1 MIAAPK
7 KIGSMKQMMK
17 YFGLT
22 AMAVM
27 GLLAC
32 TRAQVE
38 QPVQKTITL
47 TTTINLGGEEDDDS
61 KALSALG
68 VKTFANGDK
77 IAVLYECTTA
87 NRVHIVESDD
97 VSSISVDGKT
107 ARFSVTFPGGENQP
121 KPDGKIRIVYPPIM
135 AKDITYGS
143 NISLDDDDS
152 TLSLRTLNE
161 DLPQGGTL
169 SFVSSRDLCTFDGY
183 FVSVNNQPTFPS
195 SITLTNR
202 LAMCEF
208 KVFRGEDNITSS
220 ITKMTLVNGSNT
232 YTIERTAST
241 DPIYVAMLPVENGIF
256 DIIVNESYYKQV
268 SGKTLAAGKMYPIN
282 LRLPGAAVNLATLS
296 NYYTAQSGDVLTGT
310 PGKDIRIII
319 ADGATVTLQN
329 VSINADNTVYP
340 GIRCNGDATL
350 LLVGSNTVNGRHE
363 DYPGIYPGPTGKTL
377 VIRGNGSLS
386 ASSAAAPGIGSSN
399 YSDDTFKDCGNIL
412 IEGGTIV
419 AHGGDVAPGIGS
431 GKGLNN
437 GVSSISSSCGDITI
451 KMSVEEVTAYK
462 GTNASPAYYSIGPGP
477 NGSTCGTVTT
487 GNSYKGYFTDSP
499 IVIH

>member
-1 MIAAPK
+1 MNDK
-7 KIGSMKQMMK
+7 NQLTGSMKQMMK

-47 TTTINLGGEEDDDS
+47 TTTINLGGEEDEDS

-87 NRVHIVESDD
+87 NRVHAVESDD

-107 ARFSVTFPGGENQP
+107 ARFSVTFPGDENQP
-121 KPDGKIRIVYPPIM
+121 KPDGKIRIVYPPEM
-135 AKDITYGS
+135 AKNITYGS
-143 NISLDDDDS
+143 NISLDNDDS

-241 DPIYVAMLPVENGIF
+241 NPIYIAMLPVENGSF
-256 DIIVNESYYKQV
+256 DIIVNESYYKRV

-296 NYYTAQSGDVLTGT
+296 NDYTAQSGDVLTGT

-329 VSINADNTVYP
+329 VSINADDTVYP

-350 LLVGSNTVNGRHE
+350 LLVDSNTVNGRKE
-363 DYPGIYPGPTGKTL
+363 NYPGIYPGPTGKTL

-399 YSDDTFKDCGNIL
+399 SSDYIFKDCGNIL

-419 AHGGDVAPGIGS
+419 ARGGDVAPGIGS
-431 GKGLNN
+431 GAGS
-437 GVSSISSSCGDITI
+437 VSYKSSCGDITI
-451 KMSVEEVTAYK
+451 KMSVEQVTAYK
-462 GTNASPAYYSIGPGP
+462 GANALTGYYSIGPGP

-487 GNSYKGYFTDSP
+487 GKGDKGYFTIDP
-499 IVIH
+499 AVIH

>member
-1 MIAAPK
+1 MNDK
-7 KIGSMKQMMK
+7 NQLTGSMKQMMK

-47 TTTINLGGEEDDDS
+47 TTTINLGGEEDEDS

-87 NRVHIVESDD
+87 NRVHAVESDD

-121 KPDGKIRIVYPPIM
+121 KPDGKIRIVYPPEM
-135 AKDITYGS
+135 AKNITNGS
-143 NISLDDDDS
+143 NIPLDNDDS

-241 DPIYVAMLPVENGIF
+241 NPIYIAMLPVENGSF
-256 DIIVNESYYKQV
+256 DIIVNESYYKRV

-296 NYYTAQSGDVLTGT
+296 NDYTAQSGDVLTGT

-329 VSINADNTVYP
+329 VSINADDTVYP

-350 LLVGSNTVNGRHE
+350 LLVDSNTVNGRKE
-363 DYPGIYPGPTGKTL
+363 NYPGIYPGPTGKTL

-399 YSDDTFKDCGNIL
+399 FFKDCGNIL

-419 AHGGDVAPGIGS
+419 ARGGDVAPGIGS
-431 GKGLNN
+431 GAGS
-437 GVSSISSSCGDITI
+437 VSYKSSCGDITI

-462 GTNASPAYYSIGPGP
+462 GVNALSEYYSIGPGP

-487 GNSYKGYFTDSP
+487 GKGDKGYFTIDP
-499 IVIH
+499 AVIH

>member
-1 MIAAPK
+1 MNAKTK

-47 TTTINLGGEEDDDS
+47 TTTINLGEDEDS

-87 NRVHIVESDD
+87 NRVHIVQSDD
-97 VSSISVDGKT
+97 VSSISADGKT

-121 KPDGKIRIVYPPIM
+121 KPNGKIRIVYPPEM
-135 AKDITYGS
+135 AKNITYES
-143 NISLDDDDS
+143 NISLDDDNS
-152 TLSLRTLNE
+152 TLSLGTLNE

-169 SFVSSRDLCTFDGY
+169 SFVSSKDLCTFDGY
-183 FVSVNNQPTFPS
+183 FVSVNDQPTFPS
-195 SITLTNR
+195 SITLRNR

-208 KVFRGEDNITSS
+208 KVFRGEENITSS

-241 DPIYVAMLPVENGIF
+241 NPIYIAMLPVENGSF
-256 DIIVNESYYKQV
+256 DIIVNESYYKRV

-282 LRLPGAAVNLATLS
+282 LRLPGAAVDLATLS
-296 NYYTAQSGDVLTGT
+296 NHYTALSGDVLTGT

-329 VSINADNTVYP
+329 VSINADGTVFP
-340 GIRCNGDATL
+340 GIKCDGDATL

-399 YSDDTFKDCGNIL
+399 YNASFKDCGNIL

-419 AHGGDVAPGIGS
+419 AHGGNVAPGIGS
-431 GKGLNN
+431 GAGSDSYK
-437 GVSSISSSCGDITI
+437 SSCGDITI
-451 KMSVEEVTAYK
+451 KMSVEKVTAYK
-462 GTNASPAYYSIGPGP
+462 GANALTGYYSIGPGP

-487 GNSYKGYFTDSP
+487 GNGYKGYFTDSP
-499 IVIH
+499 IEIY

>member
-1 MIAAPK
+1 MIAKPS

-47 TTTINLGGEEDDDS
+47 TTTINLGEDEDS

-87 NRVHIVESDD
+87 NRVHAVESDY
-97 VSSISVDGKT
+97 VSSISADGKT

-121 KPDGKIRIVYPPIM
+121 KPDGKIRIVYPPEM
-135 AKDITYGS
+135 AKNITNGS
-143 NISLDDDDS
+143 NIPLDNDDS

-169 SFVSSRDLCTFDGY
+169 SFVSSKDLCTFDGY
-183 FVSVNNQPTFPS
+183 FVSVNDQPTFPS

-241 DPIYVAMLPVENGIF
+241 NPIYIAMLPVENGSF
-256 DIIVNESYYKQV
+256 DIIVNESYYKRV

-296 NYYTAQSGDVLTGT
+296 NDYTAQSGDVLTGT

-329 VSINADNTVYP
+329 VSINADDTVYP

-350 LLVGSNTVNGRHE
+350 LLVDSNTENGRKE
-363 DYPGIYPGPTGKTL
+363 NYPGIYPGPTGKTL

-399 YSDDTFKDCGNIL
+399 SSDYIFKDCGNIL

-419 AHGGDVAPGIGS
+419 ARGGDVAPGIGS
-431 GKGLNN
+431 GAGS
-437 GVSSISSSCGDITI
+437 VSYKSSCGDITI
-451 KMSVEEVTAYK
+451 KMSVEQVTAYK
-462 GTNASPAYYSIGPGP
+462 GANALTGYYSIGPGP

-487 GNSYKGYFTDSP
+487 GKDDKGYFTDNP
-499 IVIH
+499 AIIY

>member
-1 MIAAPK
+1 MIAKPS

-17 YFGLT
+17 YFGLA

-47 TTTINLGGEEDDDS
+47 TTTINLGEDEDS

-87 NRVHIVESDD
+87 NRVHAVESDY
-97 VSSISVDGKT
+97 VSSISADGKT

-121 KPDGKIRIVYPPIM
+121 KPDGKIRIVYPPEM
-135 AKDITYGS
+135 AKNITNGS
-143 NISLDDDDS
+143 NIPLDNDDS

-169 SFVSSRDLCTFDGY
+169 SFVSSKDLCTFDGY
-183 FVSVNNQPTFPS
+183 FVSVNDQPTFPS

-241 DPIYVAMLPVENGIF
+241 NPIYIAMLPVENGSF
-256 DIIVNESYYKQV
+256 DIIVNESYYKRV

-296 NYYTAQSGDVLTGT
+296 NDYTAQSGDVLTGT
-310 PGKDIRIII
+310 PGKDLRIII

-329 VSINADNTVYP
+329 VSINADDTVYP

-350 LLVGSNTVNGRHE
+350 LLVDSNTVNGRKE
-363 DYPGIYPGPTGKTL
+363 NYPGIYPGPTGKTL

-399 YSDDTFKDCGNIL
+399 SSDYIFKDCGNIL

-419 AHGGDVAPGIGS
+419 ARGGAVAPGIGS
-431 GKGLNN
+431 GAGS
-437 GVSSISSSCGDITI
+437 VSYKSSCGDITI
-451 KMSVEEVTAYK
+451 KMSVEQVTAYK
-462 GTNASPAYYSIGPGP
+462 GANALTGYYSIGPGP

-487 GNSYKGYFTDSP
+487 GKDDKGYFTDNP
-499 IVIH
+499 AIIY

>member
-1 MIAAPK
+1 MNDK
-7 KIGSMKQMMK
+7 NQLTGSMKQMMK

-32 TRAQVE
+32 TRAQVD

-47 TTTINLGGEEDDDS
+47 TTTINLGGEEDEDS
-61 KALSALG
+61 KALTALG

-77 IAVLYECTTA
+77 IAVLYECTTE
-87 NRVHIVESDD
+87 NRVYAVQSDD
-97 VSSISVDGKT
+97 VSSISADGKT

-121 KPDGKIRIVYPPIM
+121 KPDGKIRIVYPPEM
-135 AKDITYGS
+135 AKNITYGS
-143 NISLDDDDS
+143 NISLDDDAS

-169 SFVSSRDLCTFDGY
+169 SFVSSKDLCTFDGY
-183 FVSVNNQPTFPS
+183 FVSVNDQPTFPS

-208 KVFRGEDNITSS
+208 KVFRGEEITSS

-241 DPIYVAMLPVENGIF
+241 NPIYVAMLPVENGNF

-282 LRLPGAAVNLATLS
+282 LRLPGAAVDLATLS
-296 NYYTAQSGDVLTGT
+296 DHYTAQSGDVLTGT

-329 VSINADNTVYP
+329 VSINADGTVYP

-350 LLVGSNTVNGRHE
+350 LLVGSNTVNGRNE
-363 DYPGIYPGPTGKTL
+363 NYPGIYPGPTGKTL

-399 YSDDTFKDCGNIL
+399 YSDYTFKDCGNIL

-451 KMSVEEVTAYK
+451 KMSVEQVTAYK
-462 GTNASPAYYSIGPGP
+462 GANALTGYYSIGPGP
-477 NGSTCGTVTT
+477 NSTCGTVTT
-487 GNSYKGYFTDSP
+487 GNGYKGYFTDSP
-499 IVIH
+499 IEIY

>member
-1 MIAAPK
+1 
-7 KIGSMKQMMK
+7 MKQMMK
-17 YFGLT
+17 YLGLT

-27 GLLAC
+27 SLLAC

-47 TTTINLGGEEDDDS
+47 TTTINLGGEEDEDS
-61 KALSALG
+61 KALSAAG

-87 NRVHIVESDD
+87 NRVHAVESDD
-97 VSSISVDGKT
+97 VSSISADGKT

-121 KPDGKIRIVYPPIM
+121 KPDGKIRIVYPPEM
-135 AKDITYGS
+135 AKNITYES
-143 NISLDDDDS
+143 NISLDDDNS
-152 TLSLRTLNE
+152 TLSLGTLNE

-169 SFVSSRDLCTFDGY
+169 SFVSLKDLCTFDGY
-183 FVSVNNQPTFPS
+183 FVSVNDQPTFPS

-208 KVFRGEDNITSS
+208 KVFRGEENITSS

-241 DPIYVAMLPVENGIF
+241 NPIYIAMLPVESGSF

-282 LRLPGAAVNLATLS
+282 LRLPGAAVDLAS
-296 NYYTAQSGDVLTGT
+296 FNDHYTAQSGDVLTGT

-329 VSINADNTVYP
+329 VSINADGTVFP
-340 GIRCNGDATL
+340 GIKCDGDATL

-399 YSDDTFKDCGNIL
+399 YNASFKDCGNIL

-419 AHGGDVAPGIGS
+419 ACGGDVAPGIGS
-431 GKGLNN
+431 GKGFNN
-437 GVSSISSSCGDITI
+437 DSNSSSSCGDITI
-451 KMSVEEVTAYK
+451 KMSVEQVTAYK
-462 GTNASPAYYSIGPGP
+462 GTNALPAYYSIGPGP

-487 GNSYKGYFTDSP
+487 GNGLKGYFTESP
-499 IVIH
+499 IEIY

>member
-1 MIAAPK
+1 MNAKTK

-47 TTTINLGGEEDDDS
+47 TTTINLGGEEDEDS

-87 NRVHIVESDD
+87 NRVHIVQSDD
-97 VSSISVDGKT
+97 VSSISADGKT
-107 ARFSVTFPGGENQP
+107 ARFSVTFPGDENQP
-121 KPDGKIRIVYPPIM
+121 KPNGKIRIVYPPEM
-135 AKDITYGS
+135 AKDIRYES
-143 NISLDDDDS
+143 NIPLDDDNS

-169 SFVSSRDLCTFDGY
+169 SFVSSKDLCTFDGY
-183 FVSVNNQPTFPS
+183 FVSVNDLPTFPS

-208 KVFRGEDNITSS
+208 KVFRGEENITSS

-232 YTIERTAST
+232 YTIELTAST
-241 DPIYVAMLPVENGIF
+241 TPIYIAMLPVENGSF
-256 DIIVNESYYKQV
+256 DIIVNESYYKRV

-282 LRLPGAAVNLATLS
+282 LRLPGAAVDLATF
-296 NYYTAQSGDVLTGT
+296 NDNYTAQSGDVLTGT
-310 PGKDIRIII
+310 PKNGVRISI
-319 ADGATVTLQN
+319 AAGATVTLQN
-329 VSINADNTVYP
+329 VSINADGTVFP
-340 GIRCNGDATL
+340 GIRCIGDATL

-399 YSDDTFKDCGNIL
+399 SSDYIFKDCGNIL

-419 AHGGDVAPGIGS
+419 ARGGDVAPGIGS
-431 GKGLNN
+431 GAGS
-437 GVSSISSSCGDITI
+437 VSYKSSCGDITI
-451 KMSVEEVTAYK
+451 IMSVEEVTAYK
-462 GTNASPAYYSIGPGP
+462 GVNALSEYYSIGPGP

-487 GNSYKGYFTDSP
+487 GKGDKGYFTIDP
-499 IVIH
+499 AVIH

>member
-1 MIAAPK
+1 
-7 KIGSMKQMMK
+7 MKQIMK
-17 YFGLT
+17 FFGLT

-32 TRAQVE
+32 TRDQVE

-47 TTTINLGGEEDDDS
+47 TTTINLGEDEDS
-61 KALSALG
+61 KALTAEG

-87 NRVHIVESDD
+87 NRVHAVESDD
-97 VSSISVDGKT
+97 VSSISADGKT

-121 KPDGKIRIVYPPIM
+121 KPDGKIRIVYPPEM
-135 AKDITYGS
+135 AKNITYES
-143 NISLDDDDS
+143 NISLDDDNS
-152 TLSLRTLNE
+152 TLSLGTLNE

-169 SFVSSRDLCTFDGY
+169 SFVSSKDLCTFDGS
-183 FVSVNNQPTFPS
+183 FVSVNDQPTFPS
-195 SITLTNR
+195 SITLRNR

-208 KVFRGEDNITSS
+208 RVFRGEENITSS

-241 DPIYVAMLPVENGIF
+241 NPIYIAMLPVENGKF

-282 LRLPGAAVNLATLS
+282 LRLPGAAVNLATLGAH
-296 NYYTAQSGDVLTGT
+296 YIAQSGDVLTGT

-329 VSINADNTVYP
+329 VSINADGTVFP
-340 GIRCNGDATL
+340 GIRCIGDATL

-363 DYPGIYPGPTGKTL
+363 NYPGIYPGPTGKTL

-399 YSDDTFKDCGNIL
+399 YSDYTFKDCGNIL

-419 AHGGDVAPGIGS
+419 AHGGNVAPGIGS
-431 GKGLNN
+431 GKGLND

-451 KMSVEEVTAYK
+451 KMSVEKVTAYK
-462 GTNASPAYYSIGPGP
+462 GTNALTGYYSIGPGP

-487 GNSYKGYFTDSP
+487 GKGDKGYFTDSP
-499 IVIH
+499 IEIY

>member
-1 MIAAPK
+1 
-7 KIGSMKQMMK
+7 MKQMMK

-47 TTTINLGGEEDDDS
+47 TTTINLEGEEDEDS
-61 KALSALG
+61 KALTALG

-77 IAVLYECTTA
+77 IAVLYECPTG
-87 NRVHIVESDD
+87 NRVHAVQSDD
-97 VSSISVDGKT
+97 VSSISADGKT
-107 ARFSVTFPGGENQP
+107 ARFSVTFPVGEYQP
-121 KPDGKIRIVYPPIM
+121 KPDGKIRIVYPPEM
-135 AKDITYGS
+135 ANNITYGS
-143 NISLDDDDS
+143 NISLDDDAS

-169 SFVSSRDLCTFDGY
+169 SFVSSKDLCTFDGY
-183 FVSVNNQPTFPS
+183 FVSVNDQPTFPS

-208 KVFRGEDNITSS
+208 KVFRGEENITSS
-220 ITKMTLVNGSNT
+220 ITKMTLVNGSNN

-241 DPIYVAMLPVENGIF
+241 SPIYIAMLPVENGSF
-256 DIIVNESYYKQV
+256 DIIVNESYYKRV

-296 NYYTAQSGDVLTGT
+296 NDYTAQSGDVLTGT

-329 VSINADNTVYP
+329 VSINADGTVYP

-350 LLVGSNTVNGRHE
+350 LLVGSNTVNGRYD
-363 DYPGIYPGPTGKTL
+363 DYPGIFPGPKGKTL

-399 YSDDTFKDCGNIL
+399 YNASFKDCGNIL

-419 AHGGDVAPGIGS
+419 ARGGDVAPGIGS
-431 GKGLNN
+431 GKGYNDD
-437 GVSSISSSCGDITI
+437 SSISSSCGDITI
-451 KMSVEEVTAYK
+451 KMSVEEVTAHK
-462 GTNASPAYYSIGPGP
+462 GDNALTGYYSIGPGP

-487 GNSYKGYFTDSP
+487 GNGYKGYFTDNP

>member
-1 MIAAPK
+1 
-7 KIGSMKQMMK
+7 MKQKMK

-47 TTTINLGGEEDDDS
+47 TTTINLGGEEDEDS
-61 KALSALG
+61 KALSPLG

-87 NRVHIVESDD
+87 NRVHAVESDD
-97 VSSISVDGKT
+97 VSSISADGKT

-121 KPDGKIRIVYPPIM
+121 KPNGKIRIVYPPEM
-135 AKDITYGS
+135 AKNITYES
-143 NISLDDDDS
+143 NIPLDDDNS
-152 TLSLRTLNE
+152 TLSLGTLNK

-169 SFVSSRDLCTFDGY
+169 SFVSSKDLCTFDGY
-183 FVSVNNQPTFPS
+183 FVSVNDQPTFPS

-208 KVFRGEDNITSS
+208 KVFRGEENITSS

-241 DPIYVAMLPVENGIF
+241 NPIYIAMLPVENGSF

-282 LRLPGAAVNLATLS
+282 LRLPGAAVDLATF
-296 NYYTAQSGDVLTGT
+296 NDHYTAQSGDVLTGT
-310 PGKDIRIII
+310 PKNGVRISI
-319 ADGATVTLQN
+319 AAGATVALQN
-329 VSINADNTVYP
+329 VSINADGTVFP
-340 GIRCNGDATL
+340 GIRCIGDATL
-350 LLVGSNTVNGRHE
+350 LLVDSNTVNGRHE

-399 YSDDTFKDCGNIL
+399 YNASFKDCGNIL

-419 AHGGDVAPGIGS
+419 ACGGDVAPGIGS
-431 GKGLNN
+431 GAGSDSYK
-437 GVSSISSSCGDITI
+437 SSCGDITI
-451 KMSVEEVTAYK
+451 KMSVEKVTAYK
-462 GTNASPAYYSIGPGP
+462 GVNALPAYYSIGPGP
-477 NGSTCGTVTT
+477 NGSICGTVTT
-487 GNSYKGYFTDSP
+487 GNGYKGYFTDSP
-499 IVIH
+499 IEIY